1 MMKKKTWIINI
12 IGILIILLHVMPLY
26 ITFMTSLKSKT
37 DLSSKWLLPNTFS
50 LNNYRNALAGGDFF
64 QALFNTI
71 IITVGGIAIVI
82 IVGAITG
89 YVLAR
94 RKNILTTVMLMATLG
109 VMMVP
114 GISLIVPLY
123 NTMLTLHGINTFWG
137 IILLVGTSYLPVSIF
152 IYKNFIGSIPRELD
166 EAAEMDGCGVLRTFF
181 SIIMPQLGAVTASIL
196 ILNGVKIFNEFL
208 YALYF
213 LQSPEKRMITTF
225 ISSYFNENSNLN
237 EASAAALLACLP
249 VIIVYIMLQKY
260 FVKGNMDGIGK

>member
-1 MMKKKTWIINI
+1 
-12 IGILIILLHVMPLY
+12 
-26 ITFMTSLKSKT
+26 
-37 DLSSKWLLPNTFS
+37 
-50 LNNYRNALAGGDFF
+50 
-64 QALFNTI
+64 
-71 IITVGGIAIVI
+71 
-82 IVGAITG
+82 
-89 YVLAR
+89 
-94 RKNILTTVMLMATLG
+94 
-109 VMMVP
+109 
-114 GISLIVPLY
+114 
-123 NTMLTLHGINTFWG
+123 MLTLHGINTFWG

>member
-1 MMKKKTWIINI
+1 MMKKKSWLLNI
-12 IGILIILLHVMPLY
+12 VGILIILLHISPLY
-26 ITFMTSLKSKT
+26 ITFMTSLKKKT
-37 DLSSKWLLPNTFS
+37 DLSSKWFLPDKFS
-50 LNNYRNALAGGDFF
+50 LDNYKNALAGNEFF

-71 IITVGGIAIVI
+71 IVTVGGIAIVV

-94 RKNILTTVMLMATLG
+94 RKNMLTSLMLLATMG

-123 NTMLTLHGINTFWG
+123 NTMLTIGGINTFWG
-137 IILLVGTSYLPVSIF
+137 ITLLVGTSHLPVSIF
-152 IYKNFIGSIPRELD
+152 IYMNFIKSIPRELD
-166 EAAEMDGCGVLRTFF
+166 EAAEMDGCGTLRTFF
-181 SIIMPQLGAVTASIL
+181 SIIMPQLGAVTASVL

-213 LQSPEKRMITTF
+213 LQSPDKKMITTF
-225 ISSYFNENSNLN
+225 ISGYFNENSNLN
-237 EASAAALLACLP
+237 EASAAALLATLP

-260 FVKGNMDGIGK
+260 FVKGNIDGIGK